1 MIESVSLLKND
12 MMHQKWMAPAISAFL
27 TFFIVLVSKHYETVG
42 FVLVLI
48 QAWAFFL
55 WLDSYK
61 KQSLNLSASNQQAA
75 SSASLESSNDKQKLD
90 GYVDTAEYCV
100 STVEI
105 HRLQIEN
112 VVTQTESAV
121 MQLAD
126 HICKIMDN
134 LNVNIS
140 RSKNVSLL
148 ISNEGNESSMT
159 NILTFQQGVL
169 SYLDQAL
176 SERVTQGNDLLL
188 SFNEF
193 KKHSEIV
200 KDLANRIDKISK
212 TTNLLSL
219 NAAIEAARAGDQ
231 GRGFA
236 VVAGEVRTLAA
247 ETANAV
253 NGIMDSVKNY
263 SSVVGKIES
272 NINDF
277 CQSTAGA
284 FIETKDRLTLN
295 RDRMMKVVTELKDD
309 AEKVVKESTVVQ
321 DDISDFLKLLQ
332 FQDTT
337 RQILEHVIKDM
348 ILVSDKFKQVV
359 IEQNGAFNI
368 EKHQATM
375 SDLLKSYTMSSERNV
390 FETVVNGGQAKLEV
404 KDEIT
409 FF

>member
-1 MIESVSLLKND
+1 MIDIILPLKMEIKYEKLIVTLGFALLT
-12 MMHQKWMAPAISAFL
+12 WLI
-27 TFFIVLVSKHYETVG
+27 TLVSKKYELVG
-42 FVLVLI
+42 FAMI
-48 QAWAFFL
+48 FFQVYL
-55 WLDSYK
+55 LFFWLDLKNKFYQNQLKYEK
-61 KQSLNLSASNQQAA
+61 KPDA
-75 SSASLESSNDKQKLD
+75 SSEKIEKSSEE
-90 GYVDTAEYCV
+90 GEYVDTAEYCV
-100 STVEI
+100 SAVEI

-134 LNVNIS
+134 LNVNIN

-148 ISNEGNESSMT
+148 ISDEKNQNSVM
-159 NILTFQQGVL
+159 NILSYQQDVL
-169 SYLDQAL
+169 TYLDEAL
-176 SERVTQGNDLLL
+176 SERVSQGNNLLF

-193 KKHSEIV
+193 KKHNEIV

-219 NAAIEAARAGDQ
+219 NAAIEAARAGDH

-247 ETANAV
+247 ETASAV

-263 SSVVGKIES
+263 SSVVGRIEN

-277 CQSTAGA
+277 CSSTADV
-284 FIETKDRLTLN
+284 FVKTKERLTSNKDRMIYVI
-295 RDRMMKVVTELKDD
+295 DELKTD
-309 AEKVVKESTVVQ
+309 AEKVVKESTIVQ
-321 DDISDFLKLLQ
+321 DDISDFLRLLQ

-337 RQILEHVIKDM
+337 RQILEHVIEDM
-348 ILVSDKFKQVV
+348 LAVSDKFKKIV
-359 IEQNGAFNI
+359 IEEKGEFNI
-368 EKHQATM
+368 DRHQARM
-375 SDLLKSYTMSSERNV
+375 AILLKTYTMSSERDV
-390 FETVVNGGQAKLEV
+390 FETVVSGGHAQTET

>member
-12 MMHQKWMAPAISAFL
+12 MVHQKWMAPAVFALL
-27 TFFIVLVSKHYETVG
+27 TFFIVLVSKRYETVG
-42 FVLVLI
+42 FILVFI
-48 QAWAFFL
+48 QAWALFV
-55 WLDSYK
+55 WLDIYK
-61 KQSLNLSASNQQAA
+61 KQSSELSVSNQVSD
-75 SSASLESSNDKQKLD
+75 SSASSETPSDQQKMDK
-90 GYVDTAEYCV
+90 YVDTAEYCV

-134 LNVNIS
+134 LNINIS

-148 ISNEGNESSMT
+148 ISNESSESSMT
-159 NILTFQQGVL
+159 NILDFQQGVL
-169 SYLDQAL
+169 SYLDEAL

-219 NAAIEAARAGDQ
+219 NAAIEAARAGDH

-263 SSVVGKIES
+263 SSVVGKIEN

-284 FIETKDRLTLN
+284 FAETKDRLTLN
-295 RDRMMKVVTELKDD
+295 KDRMMKVVIELKDD
-309 AEKVVKESTVVQ
+309 AEKVVKESTIVQ

-348 ILVSDKFKQVV
+348 IIVSDKFKQVV

-375 SDLLKSYTMSSERNV
+375 NDLLKSYTMSSERNV
-390 FETVVNGGQAKLEV
+390 FETVVNGSQAKLEV